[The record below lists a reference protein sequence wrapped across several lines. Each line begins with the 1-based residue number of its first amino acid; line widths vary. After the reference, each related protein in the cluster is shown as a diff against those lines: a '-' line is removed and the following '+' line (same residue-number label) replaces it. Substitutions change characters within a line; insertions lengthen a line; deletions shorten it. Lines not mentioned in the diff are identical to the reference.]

1 MLNFLTVLSVQIF
14 QSSRQFCRKAEVSV
28 HMRVIQFPDPHP
40 QAPRRPDGFS
50 VHTMLIS
57 LFRDGTPQM
66 AFVMHLYAKYGIVS
80 VRHWDD
86 AGGNLFGDFPLDAE
100 ARQAFI
106 TRIGVPERPRRA
118 NVAEVVALF
127 PPQGKVLSVHP

>member
-1 MLNFLTVLSVQIF
+1 
-14 QSSRQFCRKAEVSV
+14 
-28 HMRVIQFPDPHP
+28 MRVVQFPDRQP
-40 QAPRRPDGFS
+40 QAPRRPAGLPVD
-50 VHTMLIS
+50 TMLIS

-100 ARQAFI
+100 GRRTFM

-118 NVAEVVALF
+118 SVAEVVALF
-127 PPQGKVLSVHP
+127 PPQGKAQPAHP